1 MGKGAKAPMNTSL
14 LLLALA
20 FGAAPL
26 VAQQPAPR
34 HEMMGDPMDMQDMM
48 APMMQVML
56 FAPQHLLARRD
67 ALGLTADQVG
77 RLTALRDAGQ
87 AEHDAAMRD
96 ARAHLLEL
104 RQAANAPAPDTSA
117 VKTHF
122 QAAHS
127 AMGKAHWLAL
137 VAAMQAKAVLT
148 DAQRTKLQAWAD
160 SMQTWME
167 QHHRMM
173 KPRES
178 H

>member
-1 MGKGAKAPMNTSL
+1 MNPSP

-26 VAQQPAPR
+26 VAQQPVPR
-34 HEMMGDPMDMQDMM
+34 HEMMGDPMDMQGMM

-77 RLTALRDAGQ
+77 RLTALRDARQ

-104 RQAANAPAPDTSA
+104 RQAASVPAPDTSA

-122 QAAHS
+122 QAAHT

-137 VAAMQAKAVLT
+137 VSAMQAKAVLT

-167 QHHRMM
+167 QHRRMM
-173 KPRES
+173 KPSES